1 MKDKTLQ
8 LIKKKGPPAAIQQL
22 NRMDDV
28 LRALITYDEIIRDLY
43 WNDKDL
49 PAAIALAQ
57 AAIEHGL
64 AQAELTDNPELAFEL
79 RAKVKAI
86 SYNLASFT
94 WPGWDEPGIDI
105 NPEQIAIG
113 LEAAQTNLDMA
124 VELNRDALPRAYAH
138 WVLGVQ
144 HIAAGDLPGAKTN
157 FNQCATLAEKAGE
170 HSAVL
175 LANGFAALADML
187 ATSKNAQAKRQF
199 TAIKTQ
205 FQEIEHGQDYIQQLN
220 TAWKVFSPSAKQ

>member
-1 MKDKTLQ
+1 MKDKTYR
-8 LIKKKGPPAAIQQL
+8 LIKKKGPPAAIHQL
-22 NRMDDV
+22 NRMDDE

-57 AAIEHGL
+57 AAIQHGL
-64 AQAELTDNPELAFEL
+64 TQAELTDNPELAFEL
-79 RAKVKAI
+79 RAKVKTIA
-86 SYNLASFT
+86 YNLASFT
-94 WPGWDEPGIDI
+94 WPGWNEPGITI
-105 NPEQIAIG
+105 NTEQTAIG
-113 LEAAQTNLDMA
+113 LDAAKTNLDMA
-124 VELNRDALPRAYAH
+124 VKLNRDALPMAYAH
-138 WVLGVQ
+138 WVLGAQ
-144 HIAAGDLPGAKTN
+144 HIAAKDLPTAKISFT
-157 FNQCATLAEKAGE
+157 QSAILAEEAGE

-175 LANGFAALADML
+175 LANGFATLADML

-220 TAWKVFSPSAKQ
+220 TAWKVFSPSGKK